1 MSIICYFFIT
11 NINKLLLVLFVK
23 IMVLIFIYNFIY
35 KRSERFN
42 KITRKVEII
51 FTIMMIDSKTC
62 IVSVNS
68 LTDSMAKDS
77 NLNNLVNDII
87 KNIKDKN
94 KV

>member
-1 MSIICYFFIT
+1 MPLAAIGTEFGNRDHS
-11 NINKLLLVLFVK
+11 
-23 IMVLIFIYNFIY
+23 
-35 KRSERFN
+35 
-42 KITRKVEII
+42 
-51 FTIMMIDSKTC
+51 TI
-62 IVSVNS
+62 VYSVNS